1 MSDPAPPE
9 RPASLRAEQVA
20 QTRAALVAAGR
31 RLFGENGF
39 RATSVEDLAREARV
53 TTGALYHHFP
63 TKTAL
68 FEAVFMQAHTDLMTA
83 STQAAQGASSDLD
96 ELARGFDA
104 FLDGVLQPDVQRI
117 LILDGPAVLGL
128 ARFTELDERYA
139 HAMIVHALKS
149 AAQAGTIGVDDP
161 DDHDPA
167 AARRPD
173 PGRHA
178 HREFARP
185 GRNAPR
191 RRRVDAGA
199 AEQLHSRRVRF
210 DARPIRPVKML
221 MRGCWCHDASAT
233 AGPVGSV
240 PPARHAVLAV
250 VERGRRAREQRCRG
264 GLPDV
269 LHDAAPIG
277 GRTAARRPA

>member
-1 MSDPAPPE
+1 MSDSAPPE
-9 RPASLRAEQVA
+9 PPASLRAEQVA

-68 FEAVFMQAHTDLMTA
+68 FEAVFMQAHADLMTA

-139 HAMIVHALKS
+139 HAVIVHALKS
-149 AAQAGTIGVDDP
+149 AAQAGSIEVDDP
-161 DDHDPA
+161 DTTTRLLLGA
-167 AARRPD
+167 LTRGAMLIANSPD
-173 PGRHA
+173 P
-178 HREFARP
+178 
-185 GRNAPR
+185 
-191 RRRVDAGA
+191 
-199 AEQLHSRRVRF
+199 
-210 DARPIRPVKML
+210 VK
-221 MRGCWCHDASAT
+221 T
-233 AGPVGSV
+233 
-240 PPARHAVLAV
+240 RHAVA
-250 VERGRRAREQRCRG
+250 ESMRA
-264 GLPDV
+264 L
-269 LHDAAPIG
+269 LNSF
-277 GRTAARRPA
+277 TASA